1 MSSVLVSYSTK
12 SVCLVPV
19 NSATYPLSVIVGSSL
34 KDFLVLVD
42 SLIYLTAVIVSSS

>member
-19 NSATYPLSVIVGSSL
+19 NSATYPIDVIVGSSL
-34 KDFLVLVD
+34 KDFPVLVD
-42 SLIYLTAVIVSSS
+42 SVINLTAVIVSSS